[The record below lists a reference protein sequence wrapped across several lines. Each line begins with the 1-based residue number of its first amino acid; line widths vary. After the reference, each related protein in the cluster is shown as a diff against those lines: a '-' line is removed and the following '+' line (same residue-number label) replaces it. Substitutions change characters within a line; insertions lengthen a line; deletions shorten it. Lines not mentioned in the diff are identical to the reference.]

1 MPHPES
7 PLACFEIEPSG
18 KRLTRRQER
27 FVEEYLIDGVAG
39 AAARRAGYSAR
50 SAYATGSTLLTQP
63 HVQAALKAARARPVR
78 DPLLEET
85 ALEELARLA
94 YANLLDYAVVGADGG
109 FELDVRRLDRK
120 AATAI
125 KEVVIEERPAGPD
138 GGVRRTV
145 RFKLADKQQALVR
158 LIGVLRKSQKE
169 YDAIYGDG
177 QQEGRS
183 EILDLDEGQFRRLRA
198 EQQRQRYG
206 AR

>member
-1 MPHPES
+1 MLHPDS
-7 PLACFEIEPSG
+7 PLACFEPG
-18 KRLTRRQER
+18 GPAKRLTHRQER
-27 FVEEYLIDGVAG
+27 FIEEYLIDGVAG
-39 AAARRAGYSAR
+39 AAAKRAGYSAR
-50 SAYATGSTLLTQP
+50 SAYATGCTLLTQP
-63 HVQAALKAARARPVR
+63 HVQAALKAARGRAVR
-78 DPLLEET
+78 DPLEEET

-158 LIGVLRKSQKE
+158 LIGVPRKSQRDHLASFEDGK
-169 YDAIYGDG
+169 DAGRNEVLDMT
-177 QQEGRS
+177 EG
-183 EILDLDEGQFRRLRA
+183 EVRRLRA
-198 EQQRQRYG
+198 DRERRWYG
-206 AR
+206 AG

>member
-1 MPHPES
+1 MLHPDS
-7 PLACFEIEPSG
+7 PLACFEIDPPVR
-18 KRLTRRQER
+18 RLTHRQER
-27 FVEEYLIDGVAG
+27 FIEEYLIDGVAG
-39 AAARRAGYSAR
+39 AAARRAGYSAG

-63 HVQAALKAARARPVR
+63 HIQAALKAARGRAVR
-78 DPLLEET
+78 DPMDEDT

-94 YANLLDYAVVGADGG
+94 YANLLDYAVVGADGS

-125 KEVVIEERPAGPD
+125 KEVVIEERPAGRD
-138 GGVRRTV
+138 GGVHRTV

-169 YDAIYGDG
+169 YWQTFADG
-177 QQEGRS
+177 QHEGRV
-183 EILDLDEGQFRRLRA
+183 EILDLSEAEFRRQRA
-198 EQQRQRYG
+198 ERQRQV